1 MHVVEKASVFCK
13 FRQLCVSVDAS
24 AFYPSIEAYYDQGDL
39 PFLRVADVDSVID
52 FETCTRIPASL
63 CDQFPTLSKVAPG
76 DIVFTKGGSVARVGL
91 VTAEA
96 AVSRDLIFLNSSKL
110 QEVDRVFLY
119 LYFQTGF
126 FNRALIRSSSQTAQ
140 PHLTITLVRELP
152 IFRANKELKEHCLR
166 LVQASYKAR
175 AAAIAAQHEAEHG
188 LLSALGLEN
197 WQPPEPLSYARSS
210 RDAFA
215 AGRLDAEYFAP
226 RVAELLGRLGQHG
239 QRIRD
244 VAPARHE
251 RFVASA
257 IGTFDYIE
265 IGNLRADGTAMAV
278 QTEQSDAPSRATW
291 HVHAGDVVTSMV
303 RPIRRLSALIAPEQ
317 DGSVCSSGFVVL
329 EPETVAPEVLLAYL
343 RLLPVCELM
352 DLHTSA
358 SLYPAIAEA
367 DLLALPFPRIEASV

>member
-1 MHVVEKASVFCK
+1 M
-13 FRQLCVSVDAS
+13 
-24 AFYPSIEAYYDQGDL
+24 
-39 PFLRVADVDSVID
+39 
-52 FETCTRIPASL
+52 
-63 CDQFPTLSKVAPG
+63 
-76 DIVFTKGGSVARVGL
+76 
-91 VTAEA
+91 
-96 AVSRDLIFLNSSKL
+96 
-110 QEVDRVFLY
+110 
-119 LYFQTGF
+119 
-126 FNRALIRSSSQTAQ
+126 
-140 PHLTITLVRELP
+140 
-152 IFRANKELKEHCLR
+152 
-166 LVQASYKAR
+166 
-175 AAAIAAQHEAEHG
+175 
-188 LLSALGLEN
+188 
-197 WQPPEPLSYARSS
+197 
-210 RDAFA
+210 
-215 AGRLDAEYFAP
+215 
-226 RVAELLGRLGQHG
+226 
-239 QRIRD
+239 
-244 VAPARHE
+244 APARHE